1 MTHPSNPEGNLGKS
15 VWQLCSDTWFFP
27 SKLFHSVKTE
37 KATKTK
43 INNILVFQVVVT
55 FILFFKMFFINILK

>member
-43 INNILVFQVVVT
+43 INNISVVY
-55 FILFFKMFFINILK
+55 FFIFLKLFLILIH